1 MKNNKECIIFK
12 NIKKQNIFAK
22 EFNSLTKNNIIEFR
36 KSSEPIAVIYGP
48 NGTGKTSFINVLEDL
63 DKTEVSYT
71 YQDKNYSEG
80 KNIFYIIHDQN
91 DRNIIEGEAKDFLLG
106 DNIRREFELKDL
118 IEVERVNL
126 INEIIKFLKSFGI
139 STMKSKLFAIINDED
154 LEILL
159 KNIIN
164 SKKKGKDYTLEKIL
178 ELLMPLV
185 NSEKPIYEENK
196 LKYYK
201 EDISSN
207 NSLIEKIYSL
217 EGKHLIA
224 KENVEE
230 IEENTEA
237 IKILQRF
244 DKKQCIVCDTENIDT
259 QKLLKKKESN
269 KNKIMSSMDKE
280 LKDVIQNLLEQVPQD
295 DIFNIKERLFFAIKS
310 ADKNSIL
317 EIITDLRKYEEISY
331 NLLKYEIGNILKD
344 NNLKQYID
352 EYKLL
357 ISQKPDIEEEDLL
370 YIKEII
376 SNSMSKDLEV
386 VRDAENKNLR
396 IQLSNQDFLEKD
408 RSELPLSNGEQN
420 FLSLAFEFLKAKNS
434 SYPIIVIDDPIS
446 SFDSIYKNK
455 VIYAL
460 IKILHNKKRIV
471 LTHNMDCIRLLQ
483 AQYKSSFN
491 LYLLNNVHGEENGF
505 IKIAN
510 NELDLLISLEKLLT
524 NFREKIFNDIKD
536 EKRFLLSM
544 ISFMRGYANIIG
556 KKDIYEKLMNVMHG
570 YKKEKVNIAKVYIEL
585 FGKCENNKIDIN
597 NSEYNI
603 SVKDI
608 LNEKTNFVEIVDEKK
623 YPLLNRTLNHLFVYL
638 YLRLLVEKVLVEKF
652 NIDVKDKP
660 LQLGQIID
668 KAFSK
673 DRIKERI
680 RLTSKKT
687 LLNEFN
693 HFEGNLSIFQPAL
706 DITTNALNKEK
717 EDILSFVEKL
727 NNE

>member
-1 MKNNKECIIFK
+1 MKNSEECIVFK
-12 NIKKQNIFAK
+12 RIKKKNIFAE
-22 EFNSLTKNNIIEFR
+22 EFSSLTKNNIIEFR
-36 KSSEPIAVIYGP
+36 KLSEPIAVIYGP

-63 DKTEVSYT
+63 DGTEVNYT
-71 YQDKNYSEG
+71 YKNKDYSEG
-80 KNIFYIIHDQN
+80 KDIFYIIHDQN

-118 IEVERVNL
+118 IEAEREQL
-126 INEIIKFLKSFGI
+126 IKEIIKLLKNFGI
-139 STMKSKLFAIINDED
+139 STVKSKLFVIISDED

-164 SKKKGKDYTLEKIL
+164 SKKKGKDYTLEQIL
-178 ELLMPLV
+178 KLLMPLV
-185 NSEKPIYEENK
+185 NCKKPDYEEKK
-196 LKYYK
+196 LIYYK
-201 EDISSN
+201 EDISNS

-217 EGKHLIA
+217 KDKHLIPE
-224 KENVEE
+224 ENVEE

-244 DKKQCIVCDTENIDT
+244 NKRQCIVCDTKDIDAK
-259 QKLLKKKESN
+259 KLLEKKRNN

-280 LKDVIQNLLEQVPQD
+280 LKEIIQNLLEQVPQD
-295 DIFNIKERLFFAIKS
+295 DVFNIKERLFFAIKN

-317 EIITDLRKYEEISY
+317 DIITDLKEYEKIGY
-331 NLLKYEIGNILKD
+331 DLLKYEIGNILKD
-344 NNLKQYID
+344 NNLKQYLN
-352 EYKLL
+352 EYNIL

-386 VRDAENKNLR
+386 VRDKESKNLR
-396 IQLSNQDFLEKD
+396 IQLSNQEFLEKD

-434 SYPIIVIDDPIS
+434 SYPVIVIDDPIS

-483 AQYKSSFN
+483 AQYKGSFN

-524 NFREKIFNDIKD
+524 NFREKIFNGIKD
-536 EKRFLLSM
+536 KKRFLLSM

-556 KKDIYEKLMNVMHG
+556 KKKVYETLMNVMHG
-570 YKKEKVNIAKVYIEL
+570 YKKEKVNLAEVYIEL
-585 FGKCENNKIDIN
+585 FGKHENNKFDIDN
-597 NSEYNI
+597 PEYI
-603 SVKDI
+603 VSVKDI
-608 LNEKTNFVEIVDEKK
+608 LNEKTDFVEIVDKNM

-638 YLRLLVEKVLVEKF
+638 YLRLLVENILVEKF
-652 NIDVKDKP
+652 NIDVNNKP

-668 KAFSK
+668 KAF
-673 DRIKERI
+673 DERRIKERI

-706 DITTNALNKEK
+706 DITTEALNKEK
-717 EDILSFVEKL
+717 RDILFFVKEI